1 MNLDP
6 NGRYIV
12 GSIFNSVREVSNI
25 LTESGQVMIDK
36 GYATDEDQ
44 LEYAKKYYFEGKPLV
59 INFKPLNNQ
68 ILVKE
73 DKEEEKSSGG
83 IIFINPSQDPIVQG
97 TVIAMADIEYDTEVE
112 VGQKVL
118 INRFSGGQA
127 IKLEGEEYV
136 LVPEPQIVAIVG

>member
-1 MNLDP
+1 
-6 NGRYIV
+6 
-12 GSIFNSVREVSNI
+12 
-25 LTESGQVMIDK
+25 MIDR
-36 GYATDEDQ
+36 GYETDHPG
-44 LEYAKKYYFEGKPLV
+44 YNKKYYFGGNTLV

-97 TVIAMADIEYDTEVE
+97 TVIAIADIEHGTEVE
-112 VGQKVL
+112 VGNKVL

-127 IKLEGEEYV
+127 IKLKGEDYIM
-136 LVPEPQIVAIVG
+136 VPEVEVIAIMG

>member
-1 MNLDP
+1 
-6 NGRYIV
+6 
-12 GSIFNSVREVSNI
+12 
-25 LTESGQVMIDK
+25 MIDR
-36 GYATDEDQ
+36 GYETDHPG
-44 LEYAKKYYFEGKPLV
+44 YNKKYYFGGNTLV